1 MVGLP
6 CILILRGVSSYR
18 VVSEEFF
25 ERYTRVLMDARPAL
39 PIHFLKIYS
48 HPGEHTMTVSIPRTH
63 DAYVQGLVEHICTK
77 IGVKFSGVSFEVCPH
92 PTQRGAIIDPHMS
105 TEDDFEVLDLVN

>member
-1 MVGLP
+1 
-6 CILILRGVSSYR
+6 
-18 VVSEEFF
+18 
-25 ERYTRVLMDARPAL
+25 
-39 PIHFLKIYS
+39 
-48 HPGEHTMTVSIPRTH
+48 MTVSIPRTH

-105 TEDDFEVLDLVN
+105 TEDDFEVLDLVNPELDELLLAEDIAIYVRALGPAGEDSRRVMSEADSSV